1 MSDPKNEAG
10 TAPATTSATATAEST
25 DTHAEVAQRL
35 LADATQAQA
44 VHERED
50 ARADDW
56 GQASFPASDPPQ
68 NY

>member
-1 MSDPKNEAG
+1 MSDPKADPG
-10 TAPATTSATATAEST
+10 TGNTTSTATAEATS
-25 DTHAEVAQRL
+25 THAEVTDQLMAE
-35 LADATQAQA
+35 ATKAQA
-44 VHERED
+44 RHDQDD

>member
-1 MSDPKNEAG
+1 MSDPKAG
-10 TAPATTSATATAEST
+10 PGASTAPSTATAEATSA
-25 DTHAEVAQRL
+25 HSEVADQL
-35 LADATQAQA
+35 MAEATKAQA
-44 VHERED
+44 RHEHDD

>member
-1 MSDPKNEAG
+1 MSDPKAG
-10 TAPATTSATATAEST
+10 PESSTTTSAATAEATS
-25 DTHAEVAQRL
+25 THAEVTNQL
-35 LADATQAQA
+35 MADATKAQA
-44 VHERED
+44 RHDQDD